1 MSIHIKRVYEPSAK
15 EDGFRVLIDHL
26 WPRGIKKE
34 NAAIDEWL
42 KVIAPSTDLRKWFNH
57 EPEKWEEF
65 KRRYFLELNENQET
79 LEKLAEKARA
89 GTLTLVFASRE
100 ERFNNAVALKEYLE
114 TRAQLFVGTA

>member
-1 MSIHIKRVYEPSAK
+1 MSIHIKRVYEPPAK
-15 EDGFRVLIDHL
+15 DDGFRVLIDHL

-34 NAAIDEWL
+34 NAAVDEWL

-65 KRRYFLELNENQET
+65 KRRYFLELKENQET
-79 LEKLAEKARA
+79 LTNLAKKARA

-114 TRAQLFVGTA
+114 TQV